1 MRNEPDK
8 ITSMLRGLRLPSG
21 LVRPLCACALLLALI
36 APPQVVDGFAAL
48 AADAKPLEEIL
59 KGLPRVYDGRV
70 LDTRLKGDRYEI
82 RVLVKTGTVVE
93 LVVDANSG
101 KIIKADPDLQSGG

>member
-1 MRNEPDK
+1 
-8 ITSMLRGLRLPSG
+8 MLRGIGHPSG
-21 LVRPLCACALLLALI
+21 LLRQARICALALALALAVL
-36 APPQVVDGFAAL
+36 APLGGGGLAAL

-82 RVLVKTGTVVE
+82 RVLVQSGTVVE
-93 LVVDANSG
+93 LVVDANTG
-101 KIIKADPDLQSGG
+101 KILKADPDLQSGG